1 MRISDWSSDVCSSD
15 LKTRNSLIAFAD
27 PVISSGFRFQAER
40 TLFGGLALLGITSPL
55 KVEHAQLRY
64 TSAVGYDLETRT
76 TIDQTSYI
84 NLAPSAREYNIELGW
99 NRALGVGHL
108 ALGAALGLNSVN
120 VEGQVGSAHV

>member
-1 MRISDWSSDVCSSD
+1 MIRRPPRS
-15 LKTRNSLIAFAD
+15 TRTD
-27 PVISSGFRFQAER
+27 
-40 TLFGGLALLGITSPL
+40 TLFPYTTLFRSPL

-108 ALGAALGLNSVN
+108 ALGAALGLNSGN
-120 VEGQVGSAHV
+120 VEGQQSAAAWVRYNARF